1 MSNELLLDAIGE
13 IGDDLILS
21 AAATSRAR
29 RKARRWLG
37 RLAAAML
44 AVLAVIVFLRTPPGR
59 AFADYVY
66 ENLIQKLFPTL
77 TQPVT
82 VEGMTSSVTAKPYGQ
97 LSGGSKLANFVIYID
112 EDYKVVE
119 DENYYRAEFEYSSDS
134 EYYAS
139 LPETYLEI
147 VQVPDT
153 SAAQLAEEIAASEDL
168 TLVYHSEPTDDFPY
182 IVLDYQEAQQ
192 PDSRIVTYYLRN
204 NGRGGTFRITVQTF
218 LEAAEG
224 HGVRLAQAVAGLQIL
239 D

>member
-1 MSNELLLDAIGE
+1 MPGGYSPAEELELKE
-13 IGDDLILS
+13 
-21 AAATSRAR
+21 
-29 RKARRWLG
+29 
-37 RLAAAML
+37 LAA
-44 AVLAVIVFLRTPPGR
+44 IIDGFLRTPPGR

-82 VEGMTSSVTAKPYGQ
+82 VDGMPSAVTAKPYGQ
-97 LSGGSKLANFVIYID
+97 LSGGSELADFVIYID

-119 DENYYRAEFEYSSDS
+119 GENYYRAEFEYSSDS

-153 SAAQLAEEIAASEDL
+153 SAEQLAQEIAASEDL
-168 TLVYHSEPTDDFPY
+168 TLVYRSEPTGDFPY
-182 IVLDYQEAQQ
+182 IALNYQEAQQ
-192 PDSRIVTYYLRN
+192 PDSRIVTYYLRD
-204 NGRGGTFRITVQTF
+204 NGRGGAFRITVQTF

-224 HGVRLAQAVAGLQIL
+224 HGVRLSQAVAGLQIL